1 MKGGKFIGLLAAIAA
16 FVLLFAWG
24 YMNTPQYSLVL
35 SAREDIQAGTFL
47 VDIPEKWLEE
57 VKISGDD
64 ANISMFLT
72 SEEFQLLVT
81 KGAYLTENIHQNEI
95 LRTMAVAYTGNPE
108 QSRRAAL
115 GMTDPNL
122 RDTILPFDYLPTGIL
137 PGDCVDLAIVTSDI
151 RNLSGGSAML
161 PPIVEYS
168 ASSPE
173 EQPTGVNNPPATTPL
188 VTATSLPTIT
198 PTPSI
203 LLPLGKYVVQCARV
217 ISVIH
222 QSEMVPQSG
231 GGTALITG
239 KAIAL
244 ELIIPQESAE
254 MVAMAGQAGV
264 LRVFL
269 RPLSAQDKTRNPS
282 IGASMQDVLDLFY
295 ADRAR
300 LAKIT
305 PSATPTATKIP
316 VSASAQP

>member
-1 MKGGKFIGLLAAIAA
+1 MKGGKFIGLLAAVAA

-24 YMNTPQYSLVL
+24 YINTPSYTLVVA
-35 SAREDIQAGTFL
+35 AREDLQAGTYL
-47 VDIPEKWLEE
+47 ADIPEKRLDE
-57 VKISGDD
+57 VKVSGDPT
-64 ANISMFLT
+64 NIAMYLT
-72 SEEFQLLVT
+72 SEDFQILAS
-81 KGAYLTENIHQNEI
+81 KGAYLTENIHQNEY
-95 LRTMAVAYTGNPE
+95 LRTMAVAYSGNPE

-122 RDTILPFDYLPTGIL
+122 RDTILPFEYLPTGIL
-137 PGDCVDLAIVTSDI
+137 PGDCVDLAIVTSEI

-161 PPIVEYS
+161 SPIEDIS
-168 ASSPE
+168 A
-173 EQPTGVNNPPATTPL
+173 PPAAEPSPAVAGTPAPAPAATKTPL
-188 VTATSLPTIT
+188 PTYT
-198 PTPSI
+198 PTASI

-222 QSEMVPQSG
+222 QTEMVPQSSG
-231 GGTALITG
+231 QTTLVTG

-254 MVAMAGQAGV
+254 MVAMASQAGV

-269 RPLSAQDKTRNPS
+269 RPLSAEDKTRKPS

-295 ADRAR
+295 ADRER

-305 PSATPTATKIP
+305 PSASP
-316 VSASAQP
+316 SASNVPISTAAMP